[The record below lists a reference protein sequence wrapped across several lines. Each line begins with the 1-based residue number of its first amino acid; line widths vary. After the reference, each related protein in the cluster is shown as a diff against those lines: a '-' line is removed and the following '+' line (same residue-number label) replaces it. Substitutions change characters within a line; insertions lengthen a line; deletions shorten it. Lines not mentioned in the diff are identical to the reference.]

1 MIFGISYAVIGWLI
15 AAILLAI
22 LEAET
27 QGMVSLWFS
36 IGAVVTFLVA
46 LAGASVTAQF
56 IVFVI
61 VSGGML
67 YFLRPFARNY
77 LKVKT
82 VKTNSDRF
90 VGGKGEVI
98 QEIIYVKGGGQVK
111 IQGQIWSA
119 QSSDG
124 SDIPLGSSVEVEKIA
139 GVKLIVKKV
148 NS

>member
-1 MIFGISYAVIGWLI
+1 MVFGISFGVMIWLVV
-15 AAILLAI
+15 AILLAI

-36 IGAVVTFLVA
+36 IGAVVTFFVA

-61 VSGGML
+61 VSGVML
-67 YFLRPFARNY
+67 YLLRPFAKNY
-77 LKVKT
+77 LKIKPI
-82 VKTNSDRF
+82 KTNADRF
-90 VGGKGEVI
+90 VGGTGEVI
-98 QEIIYVKGGGQVK
+98 QDIIYVKGGGQVK

-124 SDIPLGSSVEVEKIA
+124 SDIPLGSLVEVEKIS

-148 NS
+148 NG

>member
-1 MIFGISYAVIGWLI
+1 MVFGISFGVMIWLVV
-15 AAILLAI
+15 AILLAI

-36 IGAVVTFLVA
+36 IGAVVTFFVA

-61 VSGGML
+61 VSGVML
-67 YFLRPFARNY
+67 YLLRPFAKHY
-77 LKVKT
+77 LKIKPI
-82 VKTNSDRF
+82 KTNADRF
-90 VGGKGEVI
+90 VGGTGEVI
-98 QEIIYVKGGGQVK
+98 QDIIYVKGGGQVK

-124 SDIPLGSSVEVEKIA
+124 SDIPLGSLVEVEKIS

-148 NS
+148 NG